1 VAGTQFTPGTVLAG
15 RFVLDDLLDENHGAS
30 FWRATDRTLARS
42 VAVHLLDDTDRRAE
56 PLLTAARSSALVGDG
71 RLLRVL
77 DAADADGVVYV
88 VNEWGS
94 GVSLDRL
101 VADGPLSP
109 RRAAW
114 VVREVAEA
122 ISTAHRHEV
131 SHGRLLPQNVMISE
145 AGSVKLVGFAVDAV
159 LHSADHDGADHEG
172 ADHEGADREG
182 ADGEGGQDRGAE
194 DAQASDVRN
203 LGALLYAALVG
214 RWPGT
219 SGSTLPAAPT
229 EHGRPLRP
237 RRVRAGVPR
246 PLDAICERLL
256 NPQSHA
262 NVTPLESAH
271 EVWAALSDYIGDPGA
286 ATVAAAAADHVGHGE
301 EDTAGDS
308 TGDGTDDSTGDSPG
322 DQIDTDDTND
332 NDTNDLPSTDAMPAL
347 DPEATQAA
355 SPMLLGVPPDPRP
368 ERPLF
373 ADGPPAA
380 ARTTSSTRGSSSNLF
395 VDPVTGE
402 WQHTGQTTGPTTGP
416 TTGLTSG
423 PATGPAGG
431 PPSGTVPPLWGP
443 DADEPPPAEPDW
455 TDHGQ
460 DSVPGRSWLRLA
472 VGLAVLLL
480 VAVAV
485 VFAFN
490 LGRGSEND
498 QAGTTPSASPSPSAS
513 ASREIAISSVS
524 DFDPEGDPPDENPDE
539 TSLAVDGNPDTAW
552 QTLTYKGNPKLG
564 GLKTGVGLLVDLG
577 KPAKV
582 GEVRLTLIGSP
593 TSLQILAAPEA
604 TTEPTSTDGLTEV
617 ASASAAGTDV
627 DLKLDKPTTTRW
639 LVVWLTSL
647 PQAPGGFKG
656 QVAEVA
662 VRS

>member
-1 VAGTQFTPGTVLAG
+1 MAGTQLTPGTVLAG

-42 VAVHLLDDTDRRAE
+42 VAVHLLDDSDQRAE

-77 DAADADGVVYV
+77 DASAADGMVYV

-122 ISTAHRHEV
+122 ISTAHRHDV

-159 LHSADHDGADHEG
+159 LHSAED
-172 ADHEGADREG
+172 
-182 ADGEGGQDRGAE
+182 EGGESAQDGR
-194 DAQASDVRN
+194 ASDVRN

-256 NPQSHA
+256 NGRAHA
-262 NVTPLESAH
+262 NVTPLGSAH

-286 ATVAAAAADHVGHGE
+286 AATVAGARQEPLPDETPQTLGDHDGE
-301 EDTAGDS
+301 PTADS
-308 TGDGTDDSTGDSPG
+308 TGDGTGEQTG
-322 DQIDTDDTND
+322 TT
-332 NDTNDLPSTDAMPAL
+332 DTNDLPSTDAMPAL

-355 SPMLLGVPPDPRP
+355 PPMVLGEPLNPRP

-373 ADGPPAA
+373 ADGPSAA
-380 ARTTSSTRGSSSNLF
+380 ARSATSTRGSSSSLF

-402 WQHTGQTTGPTTGP
+402 WQNT
-416 TTGLTSG
+416 
-423 PATGPAGG
+423 A
-431 PPSGTVPPLWGP
+431 PPSGPQSGSVPPLWGP
-443 DADEPPPAEPDW
+443 DADEPPPAEHDW

-460 DSVPGRSWLRLA
+460 DAVPGRSWLRLA

-480 VAVAV
+480 VIVAV

-490 LGRGSEND
+490 LGRGSEDD
-498 QAGTTPSASPSPSAS
+498 QAGNKPAASPSAS
-513 ASREIAISSVS
+513 TSASTKLAIASVS

-539 TSLAVDGNPDTAW
+539 TRLAVDGNPDTAW
-552 QTLTYKGNPKLG
+552 QTLTYQGNPKLG
-564 GLKTGVGLLVDLG
+564 GLKSGVGLLVDLG
-577 KPAKV
+577 KPMKV

-593 TSLQILAAPEA
+593 TSLQILAAPDA
-604 TTEPTSTDGLTEV
+604 TTEPTSTDGLAKV
-617 ASASAAGTDV
+617 ASASAADTDV
-627 DLKLDKPTTTRW
+627 DLKLDKSTTTRW
-639 LVVWLTSL
+639 LAVWLTSL
-647 PQAPGGFKG
+647 PPVPGGFKG
-656 QVAEVA
+656 QVAEVT